1 MKRVLFLSLILL
13 GLTACDKDKPVVKP
27 VEGKISLKSET
38 SIVLSDDAD
47 SKQATFSA
55 TLAWTAAS
63 SESWLSVEPGSGEA
77 GDATI
82 TISAGKNENYDP
94 RTATVTLTCD
104 KDTKTIQVTQ
114 KQKGALLLTESTIPV
129 GAEGGTVVIVAK
141 ANANVSA
148 SIDAAAKEWISDITT
163 KALTDYSFQFEV
175 KANESEEA
183 RSGNIVF
190 SNEYGS
196 ETVTIE
202 QAAQTPANVFGE
214 VTYVSGSS
222 SSLVFGWTTGGTAA
236 EDAEVPYKLE
246 LFKDAACS
254 DLQVSFDIPADHS
267 CWDGKDLRFTFGGL
281 QPATKYWFKVTN
293 MQNGDVSDPVEG
305 TTEAFTVVDPSTVT
319 NAAVGD
325 VILAEDFSEIGW
337 GADML
342 ANAAGFIPSGKP
354 LDLLSGNYTTD
365 DGNFLDYDNTS
376 GRIYGETRVTSDK
389 RLYNWGFFGNSSVY
403 SYAGYLRVGSSSS
416 GARTH
421 IVSPALSG
429 IPEGMTATV
438 DVTVTSS
445 VYNSGADVAVFV
457 NDHSTLTLVL
467 APDQKE
473 STNPKFSSSGGKYTG
488 ASLSDGYPLYTD
500 VNSWTTKTIRI

>member
-1 MKRVLFLSLILL
+1 MKKALFLSLILL

-82 TISAGKNENYDP
+82 TISAAKNENYDP

-148 SIDAAAKEWISDITT
+148 NIDAAAKEWISDITT
-163 KALTDYSFQFEV
+163 KALIDYSFQFDV

-202 QAAQTPANVFGE
+202 QAAQTPANVFG
-214 VTYVSGSS
+214 
-222 SSLVFGWTTGGTAA
+222 
-236 EDAEVPYKLE
+236 
-246 LFKDAACS
+246 
-254 DLQVSFDIPADHS
+254 
-267 CWDGKDLRFTFGGL
+267 
-281 QPATKYWFKVTN
+281 KVTC
-293 MQNGDVSDPVEG
+293 NGTGVKDVLVSDGIDIVK
-305 TTEAFTVVDPSTVT
+305 TD
-319 NAAVGD
+319 
-325 VILAEDFSEIGW
+325 
-337 GADML
+337 
-342 ANAAGFIPSGKP
+342 ANGNYRLQSDKKWKMVFMTIPSGYEAP
-354 LDLLSGNYTTD
+354 LEGILPRFWKELEADANTAEEVDFELTEASNDNYT
-365 DGNFLDYDNTS
+365 L
-376 GRIYGETRVTSDK
+376 
-389 RLYNWGFFGNSSVY
+389 
-403 SYAGYLRVGSSSS
+403 
-416 GARTH
+416 
-421 IVSPALSG
+421 
-429 IPEGMTATV
+429 
-438 DVTVTSS
+438 
-445 VYNSGADVAVFV
+445 
-457 NDHSTLTLVL
+457 LVL
-467 APDQKE
+467 GDLHLARR
-473 STNPKFSSSGGKYTG
+473 TG
-488 ASLSDGYPLYTD
+488 DLAQFEKVAG
-500 VNSWTTKTIRI
+500 